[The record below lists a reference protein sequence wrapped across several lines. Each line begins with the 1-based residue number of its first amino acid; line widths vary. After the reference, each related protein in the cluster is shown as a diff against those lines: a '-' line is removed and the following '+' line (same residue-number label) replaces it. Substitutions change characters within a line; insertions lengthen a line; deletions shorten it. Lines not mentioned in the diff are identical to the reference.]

1 MQRQEKMEIKVNTDP
16 IVVDF
21 LVIGGGIS
29 GLQAGITAAEA
40 GLDTL
45 ILEKANTR
53 RSGNGCGGN
62 DHFMCYLPEYH
73 GDDFEAVM
81 REAKETLVGGNQDDN
96 LFRLML
102 EKSADLI
109 RKWESYGIRMRP
121 TGDWNFE
128 GHAMPGRR
136 RYHLKYDG
144 SDQKACLTAAA
155 KKAGAKIMN
164 KVVVNEV
171 LVNDEGRF
179 VGAIGI
185 GIRDE
190 VPEMLIFQAKAGLI
204 AVGEAM
210 RMYPGNNPAYMFNT
224 SHCPANAG
232 SGAAMALRAGAR
244 LVNLDLPSR
253 HAGPKYFTRSGK
265 GTWIGALT
273 DINGRLVGPFVDTI
287 HVSRELPDPT
297 GDVWKDCFV
306 KNMESGK
313 GPVYMNCTGISE
325 EDLAHMRKALVS
337 EGCTSINEYL
347 DQYGIDLRKSMI
359 EFGQYEH
366 MFYMNGI
373 DINDRAMSTVPGLYA
388 SGQSVGNVR
397 GDITAAAVFGDHA
410 ARDAAGYVKTVP
422 DFDVRAL
429 TGAIGE
435 KTRLYNFLLREEPG
449 AHWKEANSTLQKIMD
464 EYVGTKVRSASLL
477 TAGRKYIRDLR
488 RYSREKL
495 RAENSHE
502 LMRCLEVLDLLD
514 LAEACA
520 VSALDRKETRGAY
533 HRRSDFPFTNP
544 LLNNKFQTVRRTGD
558 GLETEFR
565 ERVR

>member
-1 MQRQEKMEIKVNTDP
+1 MNINIDEQ
-16 IVVDF
+16 IVKTDF
-21 LVIGGGIS
+21 LIIGGGIS
-29 GLQAGITAAEA
+29 GLQAGITAAEL

-45 ILEKANTR
+45 ILEKADTR

-62 DHFMCYLPEYH
+62 DHFLCYLPEYH
-73 GDDFEAVM
+73 GDNFEEIMAEV
-81 REAKETLVGGNQDDN
+81 KETLVGGNQDNN

-102 EKSADLI
+102 ERSADLI
-109 RKWESYGIRMRP
+109 HKWESYGINMRP
-121 TGDWNFE
+121 TGTWNFE

-144 SDQKACLTAAA
+144 SNQKTCLTKAAQ
-155 KKAGAKIMN
+155 KAGAKIMN
-164 KVVVNEV
+164 KIVVNEV
-171 LVNDEGRF
+171 LVNEAGHF
-179 VGAIGI
+179 AGAIGI
-185 GIRDE
+185 DIRE
-190 VPEMLIFQAKAGLI
+190 NEPRIVIFQAKTGLI
-204 AVGEAM
+204 CVGEAM
-210 RMYPGNNPAYMFNT
+210 RMYPGNNPAYLFNT

-273 DINGRLVGPFVDTI
+273 DLNGKIVGPFVKDI

-297 GDVWKDCFV
+297 SDVWKDCFI
-306 KNMESGK
+306 KMMDSGK
-313 GPVYMNCTGISE
+313 GPVFMNCTGISE
-325 EDLAHMRKALVS
+325 DDLAHMRNALVS

-373 DINDRAMSTVPGLYA
+373 DVDENSMTTIPGLYA
-388 SGQSVGNVR
+388 SGMSVGNVR
-397 GDITAAAVFGDHA
+397 GDITSAAVFGDY
-410 ARDAAGYVKTVP
+410 AAGAAAKHVKNAP
-422 DFDVRAL
+422 EYDVLNLQSKIQEKAAL
-429 TGAIGE
+429 YSQIMRNEA
-435 KTRLYNFLLREEPG
+435 G

-464 EYVGTKVRSASLL
+464 EYVGTRIRSATLL
-477 TAGRKYIRDLR
+477 TAGRKYINDLR
-488 RYSREKL
+488 GYAKKML
-495 RAENSHE
+495 KAENSHE

-520 VSALDRKETRGAY
+520 ISALNRQESRGAY
-533 HRRSDFPFTNP
+533 HKRSDFPFTNP
-544 LLNNKFQTVRRTGD
+544 LFNNKFQTVTLTTE
-558 GLETEFR
+558 GLQTKFR
-565 ERVR
+565 ERIR

>member
-1 MQRQEKMEIKVNTDP
+1 
-16 IVVDF
+16 
-21 LVIGGGIS
+21 
-29 GLQAGITAAEA
+29 
-40 GLDTL
+40 
-45 ILEKANTR
+45 
-53 RSGNGCGGN
+53 
-62 DHFMCYLPEYH
+62 MCYLPEYH
-73 GDDFEAVM
+73 GDDFEMIM

-96 LFRLML
+96 LFRFML
-102 EKSADLI
+102 ERSADLI
-109 RKWESYGIRMRP
+109 HKWESYGINMRP
-121 TGDWNFE
+121 TGRWNFE

-144 SDQKACLTAAA
+144 SNQKACLTAAA
-155 KKAGAKIMN
+155 KKAGARILN
-164 KVVVNEV
+164 KVVINEV
-171 LVNDEGRF
+171 LVTDEGRF
-179 VGAIGI
+179 VGAIGLN
-185 GIRDE
+185 IRDDA
-190 VPEMLIFQAKAGLI
+190 PEMLLFQARAGLI

-253 HAGPKYFTRSGK
+253 HAGPKSFTRSGK

-273 DINGRLVGPFVDTI
+273 DINGKLIGPFTDTI

-297 GDVWKDCFV
+297 ADIWKDCFV
-306 KNMESGK
+306 KNMDSGK

-325 EDLAHMRKALVS
+325 DDLAHMRKALVS

-347 DQYGIDLRKSMI
+347 DQYGIDLRKSMV

-373 DINDRAMSTVPGLYA
+373 DINDRAMSTIPGLYA

-410 ARDAAGYVKTVP
+410 ARDAAEYIKTVP
-422 DFDVRAL
+422 DFDVTQL
-429 TGAIGE
+429 TDVIGE

-464 EYVGTKVRSASLL
+464 EYVGTRVRSASLL

-488 RYSREKL
+488 KYSREKL
-495 RAENSHE
+495 QAENAHE

-520 VSALDRKETRGAY
+520 ISALDRKETRGAY

-544 LLNNKFQTVRRTGD
+544 LLNNKFQTVSLTAD
-558 GLETEFR
+558 GLRTEFR

>member
-1 MQRQEKMEIKVNTDP
+1 MNINIDEQ
-16 IVVDF
+16 VVTADF

-29 GLQAGITAAEA
+29 GLQAGITAAEL
-40 GLDTL
+40 GLNTL
-45 ILEKANTR
+45 ILEKADTR

-62 DHFMCYLPEYH
+62 DHFLCYLPEYH
-73 GDDFEAVM
+73 GDDFEEIMGEVG
-81 REAKETLVGGNQDDN
+81 ETLVGGNQDNN
-96 LFRLML
+96 LFRFML
-102 EKSADLI
+102 ERSASLI
-109 RKWESYGIRMRP
+109 HKWESYGIRMRP
-121 TGDWNFE
+121 TGTWHFE

-144 SDQKACLTAAA
+144 SNQKACLTKAAQ
-155 KKAGAKIMN
+155 KAGARIMN
-164 KVVVNEV
+164 KVVVNEI
-171 LVNDEGRF
+171 LVNESGRF
-179 VGAIGI
+179 AGAIGMD
-185 GIRDE
+185 IREDE
-190 VPEMLIFQAKAGLI
+190 PRILLFQARAGLI
-204 AVGEAM
+204 CAGEAM

-224 SHCPANAG
+224 SHCPANTG

-253 HAGPKYFTRSGK
+253 HAGPRYFTRSGK

-273 DINGRLVGPFVDTI
+273 DLHGNMVGPFVRDI

-297 GDVWKDCFV
+297 ADVWKDCFFR
-306 KNMESGK
+306 MMDSGR
-313 GPVYMNCTGISE
+313 GPVFMNCTGIGE
-325 EDLAHMRKALVS
+325 EDLAHMREALVS

-373 DINDRAMSTVPGLYA
+373 DIDEHAMTTIPGLYA

-410 ARDAAGYVKTVP
+410 ARSAATYAADAPAS
-422 DFDVRAL
+422 DVL
-429 TGAIGE
+429 TLRDKIEE
-435 KTRLYNFLLREEPG
+435 KTALYRHLMREGAG

-464 EYVGTKVRSASLL
+464 DYVGTRVRSATLL
-477 TAGRKYIRDLR
+477 TAGRKYINDLR
-488 RYSREKL
+488 RYARKML

-502 LMRCLEVLDLLD
+502 LMRCLEALDLLD

-520 VSALDRKETRGAY
+520 LSALNREESRGPW
-533 HRRSDFPFTNP
+533 HKRSDFPFTNP
-544 LLNNKFQTVRRTGD
+544 LLNNKFQTVSLTPE
-558 GLETEFR
+558 GLKTKFR

>member
-1 MQRQEKMEIKVNTDP
+1 MEIKVNRNVIP
-16 IVVDF
+16 VDF

-29 GLQAGITAAEA
+29 GLQAGITAAEQ

-45 ILEKANTR
+45 ILEKADTR

-73 GDDFEAVM
+73 GNDFEEIM
-81 REAKETLVGGNQDDN
+81 REVKETLVGGNQDNN

-102 EKSADLI
+102 ERSAALI
-109 RKWESYGIRMRP
+109 HKWESYGINMRP

-144 SDQKACLTAAA
+144 SNQKACLTAAA
-155 KKAGAKIMN
+155 RKAGARIMN
-164 KVVVNEV
+164 KVVVNEI
-171 LVNDEGRF
+171 LVNDDGRF
-179 VGAIGI
+179 AGAIGVN
-185 GIRDE
+185 IRKEEPE
-190 VPEMLIFQAKAGLI
+190 VLIFQARAGLI

-273 DINGRLVGPFVDTI
+273 DLNGRLVGPFVNSI

-297 GDVWKDCFV
+297 SDVWKDCFV
-306 KNMESGK
+306 KMMDSGK

-325 EDLAHMRKALVS
+325 ADLAHMRKALVS

-373 DINDRAMSTVPGLYA
+373 DIDECAMSTIPGLYA

-410 ARDAAGYVKTVP
+410 ARHAADYIKSVP
-422 DFDVRAL
+422 EHDVL
-429 TGAIGE
+429 TMQKAIGNKVE
-435 KTRLYNFLLREEPG
+435 LYADLMRGEPG
-449 AHWKEANSTLQKIMD
+449 AHWKEANSMLQKIMD
-464 EYVGTKVRSASLL
+464 EYVGTRVRSATLL
-477 TAGRKYIRDLR
+477 TAGMKYIRDLR

-502 LMRCLEVLDLLD
+502 LMRCLEVMDLLD

-520 VSALDRKETRGAY
+520 ISALDRKETRGAY
-533 HRRSDFPFTNP
+533 HKRSDFPFTNP
-544 LLNNKFQTVRRTGD
+544 LLNNKFQTVTLTPD
-558 GLETEFR
+558 GLKTKFR

>member
-1 MQRQEKMEIKVNTDP
+1 MEIRMNPDP

-40 GLDTL
+40 GLQTL
-45 ILEKANTR
+45 ILEKADTR

-96 LFRLML
+96 LFRFML
-102 EKSADLI
+102 ARSADLI

-144 SDQKACLTAAA
+144 SDQKARLTAAA

-164 KVVVNEV
+164 KVVVNEI
-171 LVNDEGRF
+171 LVNGEGRF

-190 VPEMLIFQAKAGLI
+190 VPEMLVFQAKAGLI

-306 KNMESGK
+306 KNMDSGK

-347 DQYGIDLRKSMI
+347 DQYGIDLRTSMI

-373 DINDRAMSTVPGLYA
+373 DIDDRAMSTVPGLYA

-410 ARDAAGYVKTVP
+410 AREAAAYVQTVP
-422 DFDVRAL
+422 DFDVAAL
-429 TGAIGE
+429 GDAIGE
-435 KTRLYNFLLREEPG
+435 KAALYNFLLREEPG

-464 EYVGTKVRSASLL
+464 EYVGTRIRSGSLL

-488 RYSREKL
+488 KYSREKL
-495 RAENSHE
+495 RAENAHE

-544 LLNNKFQTVRRTGD
+544 LLNNKFQTVRRKGD
-558 GLETEFR
+558 DLETEFR

>member
-1 MQRQEKMEIKVNTDP
+1 MEIRMNPDP

-45 ILEKANTR
+45 ILEKADTR

-96 LFRLML
+96 LFRFML
-102 EKSADLI
+102 ERSADLI

-144 SDQKACLTAAA
+144 SDQKARLTAAA

-164 KVVVNEV
+164 KVVVNEI
-171 LVNDEGRF
+171 LVNGEGRF

-190 VPEMLIFQAKAGLI
+190 VPEMLVFQAKAGLI

-273 DINGRLVGPFVDTI
+273 DINGKLVGPFVDDI

-306 KNMESGK
+306 KNMDSGK

-373 DINDRAMSTVPGLYA
+373 DIDDRAMSTVPGLYA

-410 ARDAAGYVKTVP
+410 ASCAAAYVQTVP
-422 DFDVRAL
+422 DFDVAAL
-429 TGAIGE
+429 GDAISE
-435 KTRLYNFLLREEPG
+435 KAALYNFLLREEPG

-464 EYVGTKVRSASLL
+464 EYVGTRIRSGSLL

-488 RYSREKL
+488 KYSREKL
-495 RAENSHE
+495 RAENAHE

-544 LLNNKFQTVRRTGD
+544 LLNNKFQTVRRKGD
-558 GLETEFR
+558 DLETEFR